1 MNNIVESVKRN
12 PTISFVL
19 ASFVIVIIA
28 FYMYKM
34 RKESMTDVQYSDYIT
49 VDQVKKVEDPVQ
61 VETTTTLGDP
71 QHIYP
76 NGVGYQASDVTFPVT
91 GKDLLPLDLLPQST
105 AAAENEMAASGLQ
118 PNELSS
124 RNYLVG
130 GFNVGIDT
138 QGSSN
143 KNPTYDIRGDITI
156 PANLNTTPFN
166 QSSLT
171 QNEFTRQFVLTNN

>member
-1 MNNIVESVKRN
+1 MNNIVEFVKKN

-19 ASFVIVIIA
+19 VSFAIVIIS
-28 FYMYKM
+28 FYIYKK
-34 RKESMTDVQYSDYIT
+34 RESMTDVRYSDYIP
-49 VDQVKKVEDPVQ
+49 VDQVNKVEDPK
-61 VETTTTLGDP
+61 VEITTTSGDP

-91 GKDLLPLDLLPQST
+91 GKDLLPLDLLPKSS
-105 AAAENEMAASGLQ
+105 AAAENEMAASGLE

>member
-1 MNNIVESVKRN
+1 MNNIVESVKKN

-19 ASFVIVIIA
+19 ATIVVIIIA
-28 FYMYKM
+28 FYVHKM
-34 RKESMTDVQYSDYIT
+34 KKETMTDIMYSDYNTNEQENNIIEQ
-49 VDQVKKVEDPVQ
+49 DSNKVEI
-61 VETTTTLGDP
+61 TGDQ

-76 NGVGYQASDVTFPVT
+76 NGVSYQASDVTFPVT
-91 GKDLLPLDLLPQST
+91 GKDLLPLDLLPKS
-105 AAAENEMAASGLQ
+105 AAASENEAQASGLDA
-118 PNELSS
+118 NELSS

>member
-1 MNNIVESVKRN
+1 MNTIVESVKRN

-19 ASFVIVIIA
+19 VSIIVVIV

-34 RKESMTDVQYSDYIT
+34 KKESMTDVQYSDYRP
-49 VDQVKKVEDPVQ
+49 QVTTSADPVIE
-61 VETTTTLGDP
+61 VDTVTSGDP
-71 QHIYP
+71 QNIYP

-91 GKDLLPLDLLPQST
+91 GKDLLPLDLLPKSSD
-105 AAAENEMAASGLQ
+105 AAQNEVDASGLGT
-118 PNELSS
+118 NELSS